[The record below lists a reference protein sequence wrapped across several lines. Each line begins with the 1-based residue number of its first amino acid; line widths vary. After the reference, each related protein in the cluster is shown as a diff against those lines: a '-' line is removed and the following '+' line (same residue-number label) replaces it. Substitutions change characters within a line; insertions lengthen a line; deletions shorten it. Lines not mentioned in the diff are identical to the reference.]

1 MAGNDGSN
9 TPTSTDSQEDNSK
22 KKFLNGWTAE
32 LEDLMADW
40 ADKAA
45 CYRWMHERTSR
56 LFGGRD
62 RMITIPVIILSTLTG
77 SASLSLDSFFPAG
90 SNAELKKYVQSGI
103 GGVSILAGIITT
115 VGNFLRYA
123 QGCEA
128 HHLAAV
134 SWGKFNRLI
143 CIEMSLHPN
152 ERMDNFNFLKMFRVE
167 LDRLI
172 EQSPPIPDS
181 IIKEFNSLFSK
192 AEVKKPEVV
201 GILEHTKVYKD
212 SGARLKRIAAEAA
225 LTLHHKKMVLKNMIV
240 EELDHRMRNAAIEE
254 ARKIATQILD
264 EQKRLRS
271 GKSSSELKSSSVE
284 LHEKQKEERKRELE
298 KMSTSGKVSELK
310 NKFALNS
317 KRGVSFSEDKVAEE
331 KKVPLNEIVLDL
343 GDSNFNSTNQS
354 GYTTE
359 TNVSAYSSPPV
370 EPEDSVNVS
379 FRDIQISLPENN
391 EKK

>member
-1 MAGNDGSN
+1 MSGNDGSN
-9 TPTSTDSQEDNSK
+9 TPTSTDSQEEPK

-77 SASLSLDSFFPAG
+77 SASLSLDSFFPPG
-90 SNAELKKYVQSGI
+90 SDADLKKYVQSGI

-172 EQSPPIPDS
+172 EQSPAIPDP
-181 IIKEFNSLFSK
+181 IIKEFNALFSK
-192 AEVKKPEVV
+192 ADVKKPEVV

-254 ARKIATQILD
+254 ARKIATQILE
-264 EQKRLRS
+264 EQRKSRM
-271 GKSSSELKSSSVE
+271 GKSSSSEPKASSVE
-284 LHEKQKEERKRELE
+284 LLEKQKEERKKELE
-298 KMSTSGKVSELK
+298 KVSSSGKVSELK
-310 NKFALNS
+310 NKFAMNS
-317 KRGVSFSEDKVAEE
+317 KRAVSFSEPKASI
-331 KKVPLNEIVLDL
+331 PLNEIVLDL

-379 FRDIQISLPENN
+379 FRDIEIRLPESN
-391 EKK
+391 EKQ

>member
-9 TPTSTDSQEDNSK
+9 TPTSTDSQEETK

-90 SNAELKKYVQSGI
+90 SDAELKKYVQSGI

-225 LTLHHKKMVLKNMIV
+225 LTLHHKKMVLKNIIV

-254 ARKIATQILD
+254 ARKIATQILE
-264 EQKRLRS
+264 EQRKLRT
-271 GKSSSELKSSSVE
+271 GKSSSEPKPSSVE
-284 LHEKQKEERKRELE
+284 LFEKQKEERKRELE
-298 KMSTSGKVSELK
+298 KVSNSGKVSELK
-310 NKFALNS
+310 NKFAMNSS
-317 KRGVSFSEDKVAEE
+317 KRAVSFSEE
-331 KKVPLNEIVLDL
+331 KPTPLNEIVLDL

-379 FRDIQISLPENN
+379 FRGIEISLPENN

>member
-1 MAGNDGSN
+1 MSGNDGSN
-9 TPTSTDSQEDNSK
+9 TPTSTDSQEEPK

-77 SASLSLDSFFPAG
+77 SASLSLDSFFPPG
-90 SNAELKKYVQSGI
+90 SDADLKKYVQSGI

-172 EQSPPIPDS
+172 EQSPAIPDP
-181 IIKEFNSLFSK
+181 IIKEFNALFSK
-192 AEVKKPEVV
+192 ADVKKPEVV

-225 LTLHHKKMVLKNMIV
+225 LTLHHKKMVLKNIIV

-254 ARKIATQILD
+254 ARKIATQILE
-264 EQKRLRS
+264 EQRKLRT
-271 GKSSSELKSSSVE
+271 GKSSSEPKPSSVE
-284 LHEKQKEERKRELE
+284 LFEKQKEERKRELE
-298 KMSTSGKVSELK
+298 KVSNSGKVSELK

-317 KRGVSFSEDKVAEE
+317 SKRAVSFSEE
-331 KKVPLNEIVLDL
+331 KPTPLNEIVLDL

-379 FRDIQISLPENN
+379 FRGIEISLPENN

>member
-9 TPTSTDSQEDNSK
+9 TPTSTDSQEEPK

-90 SNAELKKYVQSGI
+90 SDAELKKYVQSGI

-225 LTLHHKKMVLKNMIV
+225 LTLHHKKMVLKNIIV

-264 EQKRLRS
+264 EQRKLRT
-271 GKSSSELKSSSVE
+271 GKSSSEPKSSSVQ
-284 LHEKQKEERKRELE
+284 LFEKQKEERKRELE
-298 KMSTSGKVSELK
+298 KVSNSGKVSELK
-310 NKFALNS
+310 NKFAMNSS
-317 KRGVSFSEDKVAEE
+317 KRAVSFSEE
-331 KKVPLNEIVLDL
+331 KPIPLNEIVLDL

-379 FRDIQISLPENN
+379 FRDIEISLPENN

>member
-1 MAGNDGSN
+1 MSGNDGSN
-9 TPTSTDSQEDNSK
+9 TPTSTDSQEEPK

-77 SASLSLDSFFPAG
+77 SASLSLDSFFPPG
-90 SNAELKKYVQSGI
+90 SDADLKKYVQSGI

-172 EQSPPIPDS
+172 EQSPAIPDP
-181 IIKEFNSLFSK
+181 IIKEFNALFSK
-192 AEVKKPEVV
+192 ADVKKPEVV

-254 ARKIATQILD
+254 ARKIATQILE
-264 EQKRLRS
+264 EQRKSRL
-271 GKSSSELKSSSVE
+271 GKSTSEPKSSSVE

-298 KMSTSGKVSELK
+298 KVSNSGKVSELK
-310 NKFALNS
+310 NKFAMNS
-317 KRGVSFSEDKVAEE
+317 KRAVSFSEPKASI
-331 KKVPLNEIVLDL
+331 PLNEIVLDL

-379 FRDIQISLPENN
+379 FRDIEISLPESN